1 MTLPDHIAR
10 AAACASLQHV
20 GATRLSV
27 VCACALALVAAPGS
41 VAATGDLTVSVSR
54 LQVPA
59 KIVTGKTTTL
69 SVRYVVRGPASRRA
83 KATVMVVLLGTTN
96 RYQISSRPTM
106 VRPAIW
112 SWGWKD
118 ALPKA
123 IGKGRYHVTA
133 TVTLTRDGKTLSTAK
148 RTGTTHV
155 T

>member
-10 AAACASLQHV
+10 AAACASLHRV

-27 VCACALALVAAPGS
+27 VCACALALVAAPSS
-41 VAATGDLTVSVSR
+41 VAATGDLAVSISR

-59 KIVTGKTTTL
+59 KITRGKTTTL

-83 KATVMVVLLGTTN
+83 RATVVVVLAGANN
-96 RYQISSRPTM
+96 RYQISSKSTT

-118 ALPKA
+118 ALPKVL
-123 IGKGRYHVTA
+123 GKGRYSVTA
-133 TVTLTRDGKTLSTAK
+133 TVTLTRSGKTFSTAK
-148 RTGTTHV
+148 HVGTTLV
-155 T
+155 A